1 MKVRQLVISAI
12 LVFVSFSSFAGAVM
26 KVPVE
31 VNLLD
36 NFANGSQLAARASRN
51 DVENIGCGVWGIPD
65 GQGGGYGFGF
75 CQATDADGVT
85 AVCQTDDEYLLDLIK
100 AVSAYS
106 FIQFAWDEN
115 NACTSIKESNQS
127 GYLPGRRRR

>member
-1 MKVRQLVISAI
+1 MKVRQLAISAI

-26 KVPVE
+26 KAPVE
-31 VNLLD
+31 IDLLG
-36 NFANGSQLAARASRN
+36 NFASGSQLAARASRN
-51 DVENIGCGVWGIPD
+51 NVENIGCGVWGIAD

-85 AVCQTDDEYLLDLIK
+85 AVCQTDNEYLLDVIK

-106 FIQFAWDEN
+106 FIKFAWDEN
-115 NACTSIKESNQS
+115 NVCTRIKESNQS
-127 GYLPGRRRR
+127 GYLPGKRRR